1 MAITDP
7 TTTTILV
14 FCMAF
19 MVLLQTLGL
28 IVVLA
33 LLSSRIE
40 AAEKS
45 MVGLVGV
52 IRHELRETSGLLGK
66 AGWLHGKMPAVER
79 QSLRLLDAASSKLTT
94 ADEFAGDR
102 LRRATLKIDEAGRKL
117 EYGLTQFTRQTTLLT
132 RELRRPTGHLSAVV
146 KGVLVGFKAL
156 RTRERSAPLQ
166 DEDIFI

>member
-7 TTTTILV
+7 TTATILV

-19 MVLLQTLGL
+19 MLLLQTLGL
-28 IVVLA
+28 IVVMA

-52 IRHELRETSGLLGK
+52 IRRELQETSGLLGK
-66 AGWLHGKMPAVER
+66 VGWLHGKLPEVER
-79 QSLRLLDAASSKLTT
+79 QSLRLLDSASSKLTR

-102 LRRATLKIDEAGRKL
+102 LHQATLKIDEAGRKL

-146 KGVLVGFKAL
+146 KGVLVGFKTL
-156 RTRERSAPLQ
+156 RTRERTAPLQ
-166 DEDIFI
+166 DEDTFI

>member
-7 TTTTILV
+7 TTATILV

-19 MVLLQTLGL
+19 MLLLQTLGL
-28 IVVLA
+28 IVVMA

-52 IRHELRETSGLLGK
+52 IRRELQETSGLLGK
-66 AGWLHGKMPAVER
+66 VGWLHGKLPEVER

-94 ADEFAGDR
+94 G
-102 LRRATLKIDEAGRKL
+102 G
-117 EYGLTQFTRQTTLLT
+117 
-132 RELRRPTGHLSAVV
+132 
-146 KGVLVGFKAL
+146 
-156 RTRERSAPLQ
+156 
-166 DEDIFI
+166 